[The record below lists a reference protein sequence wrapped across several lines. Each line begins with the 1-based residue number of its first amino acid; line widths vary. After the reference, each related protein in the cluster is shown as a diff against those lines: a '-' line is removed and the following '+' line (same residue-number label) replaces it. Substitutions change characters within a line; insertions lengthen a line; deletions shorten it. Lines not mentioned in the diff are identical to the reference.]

1 MKRKSHFHIES
12 KHVFFILAAVCL
24 ILIIVSSV
32 SSPVNNALRNGI
44 NTVLMPMQRGLNRVG
59 TYVSGQVEELTE
71 LNQIREEN
79 ARLTEEVAQLREDNT
94 RYQLQNAELAQYQ
107 ELLDMKEQYPDY
119 ETTGAHI
126 ISKNSGNWYRTFKID
141 KGSADGIQVDMNVIA
156 DGGLV
161 GIVTSVETNTA
172 TVSTIIDD
180 GRSVS
185 AMALLSQASCIVT
198 GDLLLYEDGRLLLQ
212 HIAKDDDLEN
222 NYKIVTSNTSSEYLP
237 GILIGYA
244 VDLEVDSNNLTKS
257 GYLIPVVDFSNLDSV
272 LVITTLKET
281 GEALE

>member
-1 MKRKSHFHIES
+1 
-12 KHVFFILAAVCL
+12 
-24 ILIIVSSV
+24 
-32 SSPVNNALRNGI
+32 
-44 NTVLMPMQRGLNRVG
+44 
-59 TYVSGQVEELTE
+59 
-71 LNQIREEN
+71 
-79 ARLTEEVAQLREDNT
+79 
-94 RYQLQNAELAQYQ
+94 
-107 ELLDMKEQYPDY
+107 MKEQYPDY

-126 ISKNSGNWYRTFKID
+126 ISKNSGNWYQTFKID

-185 AMALLSQASCIVT
+185 AMAQISQAPCIVT
-198 GDLLLYEDGRLLLQ
+198 GDLLLYEEGRLLLQ
-212 HIAKDDDLEN
+212 YIDKDDNLEN

-257 GYLIPVVDFSNLDSV
+257 GYLIPVVDFSHLDSV

>member
-1 MKRKSHFHIES
+1 MKRKSHFHIET
-12 KHVFFILAAVCL
+12 KHVFFMLIVVCL

-32 SSPVNNALRNGI
+32 SSSVNNVLRTGI
-44 NTVLMPMQRGLNRVG
+44 NTVLMPMQKGLNKIG
-59 TYVSGQVEELTE
+59 SYVSGQVDNLTE
-71 LNQIREEN
+71 LDQIRQEN
-79 ARLTEEVAQLREDNT
+79 ERLSEEVAQLREDNT
-94 RYQLQNAELAQYQ
+94 RYQLQQAELEQYQ

-119 ETTGAHI
+119 ETTWAHI
-126 ISKNSGNWYRTFKID
+126 ISKNSGNWYQTFKID

-185 AMALLSQASCIVT
+185 AMALISQAPCIVT
-198 GDLLLYEDGRLLLQ
+198 GDLLLYEEGRLLLQ
-212 HIAKDDDLEN
+212 YIDKDDNLEN

-244 VDLEVDSNNLTKS
+244 ADLEVDSNNLTKS
-257 GYLIPVVDFSNLDSV
+257 GYLIPVVDFSQLDSV

>member
-1 MKRKSHFHIES
+1 MKRKSHFHIET
-12 KHVFFILAAVCL
+12 KHVFFMLVVACL

-32 SSPVNNALRNGI
+32 SSSFNNALRNGI
-44 NTVLMPMQRGLNRVG
+44 NTVLMPMQKGLNRVG
-59 TYVSGQVEELTE
+59 SYVSAQVQEMTE
-71 LNQIREEN
+71 LDQVREEN
-79 ARLTEEVAQLREDNT
+79 ARLSQEVAQLREDNT
-94 RYQLQNAELAQYQ
+94 RYQLERAELEEYR

-141 KGSADGIQVDMNVIA
+141 KGSADGIQVDMNVVA

-161 GIVTSVETNTA
+161 GIVTSVETHTA

-185 AMALLSQASCIVT
+185 SMALISQAPCIVT
-198 GDLLLYEDGRLLLQ
+198 GDLLLYEEGRLLLQ
-212 HIAKDDDLEN
+212 YVDKNDDLED

-244 VDLEVDSNNLTKS
+244 AELEVDSNNLTKS
-257 GYLIPVVDFSNLDSV
+257 GYLIPVVDFSHLDSV

-281 GEALE
+281 GEAIP

>member
-1 MKRKSHFHIES
+1 MKRKSHFHIET
-12 KHVFFILAAVCL
+12 KHVFFMLVVACL

-32 SSPVNNALRNGI
+32 SSSVNNALRNGI
-44 NTVLMPMQRGLNRVG
+44 NTVLMPMQKGLNRVG
-59 TYVSGQVEELTE
+59 SYVSAQVQEMTE
-71 LNQIREEN
+71 LDQVREEN
-79 ARLTEEVAQLREDNT
+79 ARLSQEVAQLREDNT
-94 RYQLQNAELAQYQ
+94 RYQLERAELEEYR

-126 ISKNSGNWYRTFKID
+126 ISKNSGNWYQTFKID
-141 KGSADGIQVDMNVIA
+141 KGSADGIQVDMNVVA

-161 GIVTSVETNTA
+161 GIVTSVETHTA

-185 AMALLSQASCIVT
+185 SMALISQAPCIVT
-198 GDLLLYEDGRLLLQ
+198 GDLLLYEEGRLLLQ
-212 HIAKDDDLEN
+212 YVDKNDDLED

-244 VDLEVDSNNLTKS
+244 AELEVDSNNLTKS
-257 GYLIPVVDFSNLDSV
+257 GYLIPVVDFSHLDSV

-281 GEALE
+281 GEAIP

>member
-1 MKRKSHFHIES
+1 
-12 KHVFFILAAVCL
+12 
-24 ILIIVSSV
+24 
-32 SSPVNNALRNGI
+32 
-44 NTVLMPMQRGLNRVG
+44 MPMQKGLNKIG
-59 TYVSGQVEELTE
+59 SYVSGQVDNLTE
-71 LNQIREEN
+71 LDQIRQEN
-79 ARLTEEVAQLREDNT
+79 ERLSEEVAQLREDNT
-94 RYQLQNAELAQYQ
+94 RYQLQQAELEQYQ

-126 ISKNSGNWYRTFKID
+126 ISKNSGNWYQTFKID

-185 AMALLSQASCIVT
+185 AMALISQAPCIVT
-198 GDLLLYEDGRLLLQ
+198 GDLLLYEEGRLLLQ
-212 HIAKDDDLEN
+212 YIDKDDNLEN

-244 VDLEVDSNNLTKS
+244 ADLEVDSNNLTKS
-257 GYLIPVVDFSNLDSV
+257 GYLIPVVDFSQLDSV